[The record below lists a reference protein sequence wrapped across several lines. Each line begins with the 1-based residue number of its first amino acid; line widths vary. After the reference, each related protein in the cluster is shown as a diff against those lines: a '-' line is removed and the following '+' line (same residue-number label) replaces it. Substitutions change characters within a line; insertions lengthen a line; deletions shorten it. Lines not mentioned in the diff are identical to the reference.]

1 MSTFSDTGTEAVLV
15 DLGRSKVSGVPSWM
29 GGGGAVDALV
39 EYDIVAEPVE
49 SLVPLRAWYLPV
61 KSAVEWLLGLS
72 VFVMAAPVIVVLAL
86 LVKATSR
93 GPAFYSQTRLG
104 RNGRLY
110 RIYKLRTMMHNCE
123 AATGAVWA
131 LKNDPRITAIGK
143 ILRDTHLDELPQ
155 LLNILQGHMGL
166 IGPRPERPE
175 LVPALAR
182 EIPHY
187 RQRLQVKP
195 GVTGLAQMLLPADS
209 DLFSVRRKV
218 VHDLHYIRHVSP
230 LMDVR
235 IALCTA
241 CYFFAAAAKA
251 GCKLLVGGYGEAI
264 AKKCDLPEPDQDE
277 LF

>member
-1 MSTFSDTGTEAVLV
+1 MQPALGTTWDDAAAGGITLYEDT
-15 DLGRSKVSGVPSWM
+15 S
-29 GGGGAVDALV
+29 
-39 EYDIVAEPVE
+39 EYAGCA
-49 SLVPLRAWYLPV
+49 PLRAWYPPV
-61 KSAVEWLLGLS
+61 KSVAEWVAGLLL
-72 VFVMAAPVIVVLAL
+72 FVAFSPLIVVLAAA
-86 LVKATSR
+86 VKVSSA

-104 RNGRLY
+104 RGGRLY
-110 RIYKLRTMMHNCE
+110 RIFKLRTMCHNCE

-131 LKNDPRITAIGK
+131 AKDDPRVTPLGK

-155 LLNILQGHMGL
+155 LVNILLGQMSL

-175 LVPALAR
+175 LTPMLAR

-218 VHDLHYIRHVSP
+218 AHDLHYIRHVGP
-230 LMDVR
+230 LMDLR
-235 IALCTA
+235 IALCTI
-241 CYFFAAAAKA
+241 CYFAAAAAKA
-251 GCKLLVGGYGEAI
+251 GCKLLVGGYGKAI
-264 AKKCDLPEPDQDE
+264 AHKCDLPAPDQDA